1 MKPVNRLAWYLKQK
15 KIKYTNLEKETGLVQ
30 GYLSKQ
36 IRSEASIGADILEKI
51 CNACPDLNPAWLLTG
66 KGNFDV
72 LPQNAEHPAPTTA
85 HNYQSIKEDALAHL
99 HFIDNLPINGEEK
112 YRLCKAYAEKLVLQ
126 AMMAGNKKEE

>member
-15 KIKYTNLEKETGLVQ
+15 KIKYTNLEKETGLVP

-36 IRSEASIGADILEKI
+36 IRSEASIGADILERI
-51 CNACPDLNPAWLLTG
+51 CNACPDLNPVWLLTG
-66 KGNFDV
+66 KGNCDV
-72 LPQNAEHPAPTTA
+72 LPSASEQANTGVVQG
-85 HNYQSIKEDALAHL
+85 YQQVKEDALAHL

-126 AMMAGNKKEE
+126 AMMASNTKE